1 LSTPDASRRNR
12 LLVPVIVA
20 VSFALITAVLVVMPQ
35 QGNDGKHRATTAAAP
50 TNTNETSGPSEEA
63 EGEST
68 PLARRQPNDPMAMG
82 KPDAPVVMVSYSE
95 FQCPFCGKFARDT
108 EPTLIKDYVDKGILR
123 IEWRDF
129 PYLGEESLTA
139 ARAGRAAG
147 AQGRFWEFHDA
158 MYAAQ
163 LPPNSGRLT
172 GSHVTSIAEK
182 IGLDVE
188 RFATD
193 LDSDELTGAIQRDF
207 QEGQAIGVTGTPAFI
222 INGKP
227 VIGAQPTAE
236 FVKVIEQAAKSA
248 S

>member
-1 LSTPDASRRNR
+1 LSSPDAPRRNR
-12 LLVPVIVA
+12 IVVPVIVA
-20 VSFALITAVLVVMPQ
+20 VTLALITAVLVIMPK
-35 QGNDGKHRATTAAAP
+35 QGDQKNGESSAAATP
-50 TNTNETSGPSEEA
+50 TSEAGQQPGGAGQEA
-63 EGEST
+63 S

-82 KPDAPVVMVSYSE
+82 KKDAPVVMVSYSE

-139 ARAGRAAG
+139 ARAGRAAA
-147 AQGRFWEFHDA
+147 AQGKFWEFHDA

-172 GSHVTSIAEK
+172 TAYVTGIAK
-182 IGLDVE
+182 KLGLDVDE
-188 RFATD
+188 FAKD
-193 LDSDELTGAIQRDF
+193 LDSAEFTGAIQRDF
-207 QEGQAIGVTGTPAFI
+207 QEGQGIGVTGTPAFL
-222 INGKP
+222 INGQP
-227 VIGAQPTAE
+227 VVGAQPTAE
-236 FVKVIEQAAKSA
+236 FAKVIEQAAKSA

>member
-1 LSTPDASRRNR
+1 MSSTDVPHRSRI
-12 LLVPVIVA
+12 LVPIIVA
-20 VSFALITAVLVVMPQ
+20 VTLTLTTAMLVVMSLQ
-35 QGNDGKHRATTAAAP
+35 DDQKGSQAAATTQSSDVAQQP
-50 TNTNETSGPSEEA
+50 SITGPAGS
-63 EGEST
+63 
-68 PLARRQPNDPMAMG
+68 PLARRQPEDPMAMG
-82 KPDAPVVMVSYSE
+82 SKDAPVVMVSYSE

-108 EPTLIKDYVDKGILR
+108 EPTLIKDYVDKGVLR

-139 ARAGRAAG
+139 ARAGRAAA
-147 AQGRFWEFHDA
+147 AQGKFWQFHDA
-158 MYAAQ
+158 MYGAQ

-172 GSHVTSIAEK
+172 EAFVIDIAK
-182 IGLDVE
+182 RIGLD
-188 RFATD
+188 TD
-193 LDSDELTGAIQRDF
+193 TFSKDLKSAELGGAIQRDF

-222 INGKP
+222 INGQP

>member
-1 LSTPDASRRNR
+1 LSSPDAPRRNR
-12 LLVPVIVA
+12 IVVPVVVA
-20 VSFALITAVLVVMPQ
+20 VTLALITAVLVVMPR
-35 QGNDGKHRATTAAAP
+35 QGDQKNGGTTAATTP
-50 TNTNETSGPSEEA
+50 TSEA
-63 EGEST
+63 GQQPGTAGQDAS
-68 PLARRQPNDPMAMG
+68 PLARRQAHDPMALG
-82 KPDAPVVMVSYSE
+82 KQDAPVVMVSYSE

-139 ARAGRAAG
+139 ARAGRAAA
-147 AQGRFWEFHDA
+147 AQGKFWEFHDA

-172 GSHVTSIAEK
+172 EEYVTGVAKK
-182 IGLDVE
+182 IGLDTD
-188 RFATD
+188 RFAKD
-193 LDSDELTGAIQRDF
+193 LTSAELAGAIQRDF
-207 QEGQAIGVTGTPAFI
+207 QEGQSIGVTGTPAFL
-222 INGKP
+222 INGQP
-227 VIGAQPTAE
+227 VIGAQPTTE